1 MDMNTTNINELPI
14 DTNPPDNRDLPE
26 QQINSSMSRMIDPSI
41 KIDDGPKRVR
51 FQEDP
56 IINKTKRF
64 ELKDTHKVIILSMI
78 LFLLF
83 SDNKVKNYIMNI
95 LEVIFGKFLKS
106 STGTGTGTNTTTKI
120 GLVFYSIVFGLS
132 LFLCITFIDISSIKM
147 AF

>member
-1 MDMNTTNINELPI
+1 MNTTNINELPI

-26 QQINSSMSRMIDPSI
+26 QQINSTMSRMIDPSI

-56 IINKTKRF
+56 IINKTKGF

-106 STGTGTGTNTTTKI
+106 PTGTNTKI
-120 GLVFYSIVFGLS
+120 GLVFYSVVFGLS

-147 AF
+147 AL

>member
-51 FQEDP
+51 FQENP
-56 IINKTKRF
+56 IINKSKRF

-78 LFLLF
+78 IFLLF

-106 STGTGTGTNTTTKI
+106 TTGTNTKI
-120 GLVFYSIVFGLS
+120 GLVFYSIVFGLF

-147 AF
+147 AL

>member
-56 IINKTKRF
+56 IFNKSKRF

-78 LFLLF
+78 IFLLF

-106 STGTGTGTNTTTKI
+106 TTGTNTKI

-147 AF
+147 AL

>member
-1 MDMNTTNINELPI
+1 MNTTNINELPI

-56 IINKTKRF
+56 IINKRKGF

-106 STGTGTGTNTTTKI
+106 PTGTNTKV

-147 AF
+147 AL

>member
-51 FQEDP
+51 FQENP
-56 IINKTKRF
+56 IINKSKRF

-78 LFLLF
+78 IFLLF

-106 STGTGTGTNTTTKI
+106 TTGTNTKI

-147 AF
+147 AL